1 MGRAFSN
8 IVQQMLAHQ
17 DQHLH
22 PSTNN
27 HEIHK
32 QHQIQYSCI
41 NLFQS
46 PQYLNSLISDKGYLN
61 GLIIIHS
68 CNTLTND
75 CIILITFLLLL
86 KLHTRGKSLCVEY
99 LLQFKTHSEVL

>member
-1 MGRAFSN
+1 MGRAISN

-27 HEIHK
+27 HEIRK
-32 QHQIQYSCI
+32 QHQILYSCT
-41 NLFQS
+41 NFFV
-46 PQYLNSLISDKGYLN
+46 
-61 GLIIIHS
+61 GLIINHY
-68 CNTLTND
+68 CNILTND
-75 CIILITFLLLL
+75 YLIMITFLLLL
-86 KLHTRGKSLCVEY
+86 KLHIRGKESLCVEY

>member
-1 MGRAFSN
+1 MGRAISN

-27 HEIHK
+27 YEIHK

-46 PQYLNSLISDKGYLN
+46 PQN
-61 GLIIIHS
+61 GLIINYS
-68 CNTLTND
+68 CNILTND

-86 KLHTRGKSLCVEY
+86 KLHTRGKVY
-99 LLQFKTHSEVL
+99 A

>member
-46 PQYLNSLISDKGYLN
+46 N

-86 KLHTRGKSLCVEY
+86 KLHIRGKESLCVVY